1 MKVNLI
7 SLLIS
12 IVSMIQLVFI
22 IYQIVNYITPP
33 VTING
38 HRYMLTSNILKSISY
53 SFSLSVMIFFITRK
67 VIKRRRSR

>member
-12 IVSMIQLVFI
+12 IVSMILLVFI

-38 HRYMLTSNILKSISY
+38 HRYMPTSNIMKSISY
-53 SFSLSVMIFFITRK
+53 SFYYL
-67 VIKRRRSR
+67 